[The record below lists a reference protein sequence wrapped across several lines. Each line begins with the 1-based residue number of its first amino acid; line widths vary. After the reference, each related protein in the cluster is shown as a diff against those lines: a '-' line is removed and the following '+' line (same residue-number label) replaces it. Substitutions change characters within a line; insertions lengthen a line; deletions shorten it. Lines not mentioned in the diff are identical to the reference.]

1 MWNNEKNGEAPN
13 RTTSEGRDVW
23 IALRTENKICRTFT
37 EDRKFESI
45 QQKASRIQ
53 KASTKVNSII
63 EYPGFREQF
72 GKLVMYNEGNDTR
85 R

>member
-1 MWNNEKNGEAPN
+1 VWNNEKNGEAPN

-45 QQKASRIQ
+45 QQKASGIQ

-63 EYPGFREQF
+63 QYPGIVGE
-72 GKLVMYNEGNDTR
+72 NGNV
-85 R
+85 